1 MALILPNAYDNRVM
15 PTAIANVL
23 AQRYA
28 SEAIQ
33 DLWSE
38 RGRIVLERTL
48 CLALIL
54 LHISILVR

>member
-1 MALILPNAYDNRVM
+1 MLMINHVM

-28 SEAIQ
+28 SQAIQ

-38 RGRIVLERTL
+38 RACIGGARKKPAV
-48 CLALIL
+48 A
-54 LHISILVR
+54 